1 MTNRRKTASRRMMV
15 ALAALATA
23 AGITSLHA
31 APIKALQ
38 DAVPENYRKGVK
50 IAAFNDWPPDEFV
63 EDGVLKGWSIDMA
76 KAMSERIGVP
86 FEFTATSFDA
96 IIPGLAS
103 KRFDAGF
110 SSFGVTPERL
120 DSLDFIPQRKEGTAY
135 AFLKGKDF
143 SIKSEKDLCGH
154 SVAVMTGAW
163 DYQYLKEKSAELCE
177 SAGEKPINLQ
187 QFTTQN
193 AAELAVSSGR
203 VEMVAAGSAKMHYM
217 AKITGRFSVSELV
230 SNPVFNGIGVRKG
243 DALGPVFRDTIQ
255 SMIDDGSYKE
265 IMARWGVD
273 GAGTLEKAVLV
284 TKDNSEPK

>member
-23 AGITSLHA
+23 ASITSVHA

-76 KAMSERIGVP
+76 KAMSERDGVP

-110 SSFGVTPERL
+110 SSFGVTPER
-120 DSLDFIPQRKEGTAY
+120 
-135 AFLKGKDF
+135 
-143 SIKSEKDLCGH
+143 
-154 SVAVMTGAW
+154 
-163 DYQYLKEKSAELCE
+163 
-177 SAGEKPINLQ
+177 
-187 QFTTQN
+187 
-193 AAELAVSSGR
+193 
-203 VEMVAAGSAKMHYM
+203 
-217 AKITGRFSVSELV
+217 RF
-230 SNPVFNGIGVRKG
+230 
-243 DALGPVFRDTIQ
+243 A
-255 SMIDDGSYKE
+255 
-265 IMARWGVD
+265 
-273 GAGTLEKAVLV
+273 
-284 TKDNSEPK
+284 